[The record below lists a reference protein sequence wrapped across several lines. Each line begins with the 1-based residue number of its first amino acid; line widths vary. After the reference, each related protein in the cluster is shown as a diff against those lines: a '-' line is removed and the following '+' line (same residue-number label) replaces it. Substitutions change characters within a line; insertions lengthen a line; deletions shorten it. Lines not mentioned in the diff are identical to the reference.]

1 MRITYDPEADAAYF
15 VICEKT
21 EPPKT
26 RQIDEDIYLD
36 FDETDRLVGVEVLS
50 ASRRL
55 DISQLLPLLE
65 INGREDS
72 GWRKLV
78 VQLLRHK
85 QEGKPIF
92 TRDKKM
98 KNWVEEV
105 GVDRVS
111 IKRET
116 TGNTVI
122 ITRQDLENKDA
133 EWHRTKRRRA
143 IVEKL
148 WDIGSYT

>member
-1 MRITYDPEADAAYF
+1 MR
-15 VICEKT
+15 
-21 EPPKT
+21 
-26 RQIDEDIYLD
+26 L
-36 FDETDRLVGVEVLS
+36 
-50 ASRRL
+50 
-55 DISQLLPLLE
+55 
-65 INGREDS
+65 
-72 GWRKLV
+72 
-78 VQLLRHK
+78 K

-98 KNWVEEV
+98 KIWVEEV